1 MAYYPQ
7 LGTTKMSSNPDLLVR
22 LVIYHPLPENQVL
35 AVIGG
40 CPALENWQQ
49 PKVMTLGAERRLLSG
64 GWGKCWEYL
73 LKAPKSQLA
82 GVEYRYLIKNRITGS
97 TIWEREPNRV
107 LNLSEVDSN
116 DIEVM
121 DANFVSGMQFD
132 AVSAALFLGP
142 YPQLPEDIDAL
153 KRQGISAVL
162 NVQTDADIAL
172 RYVDFEAFRIHYRK
186 AAIDLHHLPIEDFNE
201 VDLMA
206 KLPAA
211 VGLLKEL
218 LDANHRVY
226 VHCTAG
232 MGRSA
237 AVAVAYLSL
246 YHGQSLDKAL
256 AYVKDCRPV
265 ICPNVSAIRHFLE
278 TVSSSL
284 TP

>member
-1 MAYYPQ
+1 M
-7 LGTTKMSSNPDLLVR
+7 MSSNTDGLSVR
-22 LVIYHPLPENQVL
+22 LMIYHPLPADQVL

-40 CPALENWQQ
+40 CSALGNWRQ
-49 PKVMTLGAERRLLSG
+49 PKMMMLGSERRLLSG
-64 GWGKCWEYL
+64 GWGNCWEYEFT
-73 LKAPKSQLA
+73 AVKSQLA
-82 GVEYRYLIKNRITGS
+82 GIEYRYLIKNQTKGNIL
-97 TIWEREPNRV
+97 WEREPNRV
-107 LNLSEVDSN
+107 LNVSKTAS
-116 DIEVM
+116 DIMEVM

-132 AVSAALFLGP
+132 AVSPALFLGP

-172 RYVDFEAFRIHYRK
+172 RYANFEDFIAHYRK
-186 AAIDLHHLPIEDFNE
+186 AAIQLYRFPIEDFNE
-201 VDLMA
+201 VDLIA

-211 VGLLKEL
+211 VELLKEL
-218 LDANHRVY
+218 LDADHRVY
-226 VHCTAG
+226 LHCTAG

-265 ICPNVSAIRHFLE
+265 ICPNVNAIRRFLE
-278 TVSSSL
+278 TSVSPL
-284 TP
+284 RREV